1 MSSKKLH
8 YEAISAHRIVSGCF
22 NEADS
27 ALFSVGFFFFYIKF
41 AEKYL
46 GNLCTV
52 SITSAVPFTRG
63 KKKNKYQQRVGAP
76 LSAQRY
82 THANSSEQE
91 ERVLQIQPTS
101 KHCQVMQVRQ
111 NTTPKQLISLTFFSW
126 LPISHLMNLKP
137 QRIKK

>member
-27 ALFSVGFFFFYIKF
+27 ALISVCLFFFFYVRF
-41 AEKYL
+41 VEKYL
-46 GNLCTV
+46 GNLCAV
-52 SITSAVPFTRG
+52 SITTAFHKG
-63 KKKNKYQQRVGAP
+63 KKNKCQQRVGVP
-76 LSAQRY
+76 LSAQHN
-82 THANSSEQE
+82 THTNISEQE
-91 ERVLQIQPTS
+91 ERVLQIHPTS
-101 KHCQVMQVRQ
+101 KHCQVTQVRQ
-111 NTTPKQLISLTFFSW
+111 NTSPKQLIRLTFFSW

>member
-1 MSSKKLH
+1 MRLFLRTESS
-8 YEAISAHRIVSGCF
+8 V
-22 NEADS
+22 D
-27 ALFSVGFFFFYIKF
+27 ALTRQTRLSFLLAFFFFNVTF

-46 GNLCTV
+46 GNLCAASTA
-52 SITSAVPFTRG
+52 IAFHEG
-63 KKKNKYQQRVGAP
+63 GKKNKYEQQRVGVR
-76 LSAQRY
+76 LSEQHN

-91 ERVLQIQPTS
+91 DRVLQIQPTS
-101 KHCQVMQVRQ
+101 KHCQVTQERQ

>member
-27 ALFSVGFFFFYIKF
+27 ALFSVGLFFFYVKF

-46 GNLCTV
+46 GNLCAV
-52 SITSAVPFTRG
+52 SITIAFHEG
-63 KKKNKYQQRVGAP
+63 GKKNKYQQHVGVP
-76 LSAQRY
+76 LSAQHNR
-82 THANSSEQE
+82 HANSSEQE

-101 KHCQVMQVRQ
+101 KHCQVTQVRQ

>member
-8 YEAISAHRIVSGCF
+8 YEAISAHRIVSGCS
-22 NEADS
+22 NEAD
-27 ALFSVGFFFFYIKF
+27 AAPFSVGFFFFLVKF

-46 GNLCTV
+46 GNLCAAT
-52 SITSAVPFTRG
+52 ITIAFHEG
-63 KKKNKYQQRVGAP
+63 KKNKNKYQQRVGTP
-76 LSAQRY
+76 LPAQY
-82 THANSSEQE
+82 NTHASSSEQE

-101 KHCQVMQVRQ
+101 KHCQVTQVRQ

>member
-1 MSSKKLH
+1 MKLFLLTESS
-8 YEAISAHRIVSGCF
+8 V
-22 NEADS
+22 D
-27 ALFSVGFFFFYIKF
+27 ALTRQTQLSFLLAFFFFLNIKF

-52 SITSAVPFTRG
+52 SISTAFHEG
-63 KKKNKYQQRVGAP
+63 EKKNKYQQRVGVP

-82 THANSSEQE
+82 THAKSSKQE

>member
-1 MSSKKLH
+1 MRLFLLR
-8 YEAISAHRIVSGCF
+8 ELFSGCF

-27 ALFSVGFFFFYIKF
+27 ALFSVGFFFFNVRF

-46 GNLCTV
+46 GNLCAV
-52 SITSAVPFTRG
+52 SITTAFHEG
-63 KKKNKYQQRVGAP
+63 GKKNKYQQRLGVP
-76 LSAQRY
+76 LSAQHN
-82 THANSSEQE
+82 THTTHSSEQE

-101 KHCQVMQVRQ
+101 KHCQVTQQRQ
-111 NTTPKQLISLTFFSW
+111 NTSPKQLISLTFFSW

>member
-8 YEAISAHRIVSGCF
+8 YEAISAHRTVSGCF

-27 ALFSVGFFFFYIKF
+27 ALFSVGLFFFT
-41 AEKYL
+41 L
-46 GNLCTV
+46 NLQRNTLAISV
-52 SITSAVPFTRG
+52 QSPSLLPFTRG
-63 KKKNKYQQRVGAP
+63 KKNKYQQHVGVP
-76 LSAQRY
+76 LSAQHN

-91 ERVLQIQPTS
+91 ERVLQIQPTP
-101 KHCQVMQVRQ
+101 KHCQVTQVRQ

>member
-8 YEAISAHRIVSGCF
+8 YEAISAHRIISGCF
-22 NEADS
+22 SEADS
-27 ALFSVGFFFFYIKF
+27 ALFSVGFFLYIKICR
-41 AEKYL
+41 EIPWQS
-46 GNLCTV
+46 LC
-52 SITSAVPFTRG
+52 SLHHHCLSRG
-63 KKKNKYQQRVGAP
+63 EKNKYQQRVGVP
-76 LSAQRY
+76 LSVQHN

-101 KHCQVMQVRQ
+101 KHCQVTHVRQ